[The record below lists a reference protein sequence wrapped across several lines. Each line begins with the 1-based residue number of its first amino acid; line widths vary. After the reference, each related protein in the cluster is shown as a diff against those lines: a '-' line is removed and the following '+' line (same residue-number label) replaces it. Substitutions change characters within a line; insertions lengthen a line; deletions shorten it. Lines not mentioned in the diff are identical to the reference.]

1 MIGILKGSIVNTDK
15 DFFAVHGL
23 NGLTDMSVS
32 NCLFC
37 DSVDSNF
44 LLPIKTNTL
53 HRAHISNFN
62 GILITDDLLLAQ
74 ELIYTTY
81 AKKRFIYLYHLEWP
95 FIDDLRFTHL
105 KSLFLSDHIELIA
118 RSKQHAQLIEK
129 LFKAPKYIMSE
140 WNHQTLREIDENE

>member
-44 LLPIKTNTL
+44 L
-53 HRAHISNFN
+53 
-62 GILITDDLLLAQ
+62 
-74 ELIYTTY
+74 
-81 AKKRFIYLYHLEWP
+81 
-95 FIDDLRFTHL
+95 
-105 KSLFLSDHIELIA
+105 
-118 RSKQHAQLIEK
+118 
-129 LFKAPKYIMSE
+129 
-140 WNHQTLREIDENE
+140 